1 MLSVYSRPDKEIRRE
16 IANEVIQDELLTDPG
31 RFTVTVGNGIV
42 TLEGTPET
50 TALGREL
57 ADRVRHVQGVVSVRD
72 QLSNTPPE
80 PSSPQALS

>member
-1 MLSVYSRPDKEIRRE
+1 MLSVYSRPDEEIRRE
-16 IANEVIQDELLTDPG
+16 IANEVIQDELLMDPG

-72 QLSNTPPE
+72 RLSNPPPE

>member
-1 MLSVYSRPDKEIRRE
+1 M
-16 IANEVIQDELLTDPG
+16 
-31 RFTVTVGNGIV
+31 TVGNGIV

-50 TALGREL
+50 AALGREL

-72 QLSNTPPE
+72 RLSNPPPE

>member
-1 MLSVYSRPDKEIRRE
+1 M
-16 IANEVIQDELLTDPG
+16 
-31 RFTVTVGNGIV
+31 TVGNGIV

-72 QLSNTPPE
+72 QLSNPPPE